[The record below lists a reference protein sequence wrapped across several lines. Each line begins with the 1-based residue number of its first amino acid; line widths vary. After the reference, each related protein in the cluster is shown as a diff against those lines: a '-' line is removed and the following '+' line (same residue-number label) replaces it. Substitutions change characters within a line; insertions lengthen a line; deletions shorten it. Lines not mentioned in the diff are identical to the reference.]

1 MENKSEIVIY
11 QSENGKTK
19 IEVRLENETV
29 WLSQEQLAE
38 LFQTTKQ
45 NISLHIRNIFN
56 ERELNEN
63 STVKDFL
70 TVQKEGN
77 RNVNRKILHYNLD
90 MIISLGYRIQS
101 HVATHFRI
109 WATNRLKEYIIKGFA
124 LDDERLKQARNNY
137 FEELLARIRD
147 IRSSEKVFYRKI
159 CDIYATSIDYD
170 PDIEIT
176 KQFFATV
183 QNKFHFAVHGKTAA
197 EVIMQRANSD
207 KPNMGLTNY
216 SGQKIKK
223 QDIFIAKNYL
233 DEDELNILNRLVNQY
248 LEFAE
253 LQALQRK
260 PMYMKDWIDKLHAF
274 LTLNEKEILKHLG
287 KVSHTD
293 AEAFALQEFEKY
305 KEKLKASELDEL
317 DKQIKKLNPPKKR
330 KGKDE

>member
-305 KEKLKASELDEL
+305 KEKSKASELDEL
-317 DKQIKKLNPPKKR
+317 DKQIKKLNPPIKR
-330 KGKDE
+330 KGKDG